1 VWSRVWSA
9 NMNGAKKTAFA
20 LVDCNNFYASCEK
33 LFRPDL
39 KHTPVVVLSNNDGC
53 IVARSKEVKALG
65 IKMGVPMF
73 QVRDAI
79 KKHGIVCFSSNYAL
93 YADMSNRVMT
103 ILEEEAPRL
112 EVYSIDEAFLDLT
125 GVGHVTDLL
134 AFGKGLKA
142 KVDQWTGITVG
153 VGIAPTKTLAK
164 LANHAAKQYPA
175 TGSVVDLMDP
185 DRQKRLLALVDV
197 SDVWGVGRRTTAK
210 LKARGVNTALDL
222 ANANPKSIRSEFSV
236 VLERTVRELNGV
248 SCLDLELLRPTKQQI
263 ICSRSFGHKVTDK
276 RELREAIAKYT
287 TRAAEKLRGEKRLCR
302 SVSVFIRTSPF
313 VPSEPQYSKILSAEL
328 PCPTDDTRDLLAIAD
343 VLFDR
348 LYRAGY
354 RYAKGGVM
362 LADFYEQ
369 GLFQQDFLRA
379 DSARHHSKALM
390 GVMDTINH
398 SGLGHVFFASQGVSP
413 QWSMKREHLSPAYTT
428 KWDDLP
434 KVW

>member
-1 VWSRVWSA
+1 
-9 NMNGAKKTAFA
+9 MKTVFA

-53 IVARSKEVKALG
+53 IVARSKEAKALG
-65 IKMGVPMF
+65 IKMGVPLF
-73 QVRDAI
+73 QIQDEI
-79 KKHGIVCFSSNYAL
+79 KEHGIVCFSSNYAL
-93 YADMSNRVMT
+93 YADLSNRVMT

-112 EVYSIDEAFLDLT
+112 EVYSIDEAFMDLT
-125 GVGHVTDLL
+125 GVNNVMDLL
-134 AFGKGLKA
+134 AFGQQVKA

-164 LANHAAKQYPA
+164 LANHAAKKYPA

-210 LKARGVNTALDL
+210 LKTRGIHTALDL
-222 ANANPKSIRSEFSV
+222 ANADPKSIRSEFSV
-236 VLERTVRELNGV
+236 VLERTIRELNGV
-248 SCLDLELLRPTKQQI
+248 SCLDLELVRPTKQQI

-287 TRAAEKLRGEKRLCR
+287 TRAAEKLRGEKRFCR
-302 SVSVFIRTSPF
+302 VVSVFVRTSPF
-313 VPSEPQYSKILSAEL
+313 IPNEPQYSKTLSAEL
-328 PCPTDDTRDLLAIAD
+328 PNPTDDTRDLLEVAD
-343 VLFDR
+343 VLFR
-348 LYRAGY
+348 RIYRSGY

-362 LADFYEQ
+362 LADFYEH
-369 GLFQQDFLRA
+369 GAFQQDLFQA
-379 DSARHHSKALM
+379 DNTKINSKALM
-390 GVMDTINH
+390 SVVDKINH
-398 SGLGHVFFASQGVSP
+398 SGLGKVFFASQGVSP

-428 KWDDLP
+428 RWDELP
-434 KVW
+434 KVY